1 MASDLPLAS
10 TFSPGSERRRSPRVL
25 LVIPVEVAWKS
36 SSGVRIQEHA
46 ETEIVNAYGALLR
59 LKARLPNGA
68 IVELT
73 RPRTHDKTQGR
84 VVFTSDSAPDG
95 LFRAGIELSVPSGEF
110 WGVILPPSSKPQPP
124 G

>member
-10 TFSPGSERRRSPRVL
+10 ALSPGSERRRSPRVL

-36 SSGVRIQEHA
+36 PSGVRIQEHA
-46 ETEIVNAYGALLR
+46 ETEIVNAHGALLR
-59 LKARLPNGA
+59 LKARLPKGA

-73 RPRTHDKTQGR
+73 RPRTHDKAQGR

-95 LFRAGIELSVPSGEF
+95 LCRAGVELSVPSGKF
-110 WGVILPPSSKPQPP
+110 WGVVLPPSHEPLPS